1 MIRKCGA
8 ADFEAIFEII
18 NDAAAAYKGVIPADC
33 WHEPYMPREELKQES
48 EAGIVF
54 WGYEEEARL
63 IAVMG
68 IQDKG
73 DVTLI
78 RHAYVRTNKRKQ
90 GAGTRL
96 LRFLESKT
104 EKPVLV
110 GTWAAA
116 TWAIAFYEKNGYRL
130 LPQAEKNR
138 LLRKYWTV
146 PERQIET
153 SVVLASAK
161 WTNPTSLLA
170 ARLPLRAMP

>member
-1 MIRKCGA
+1 MIRKCVDV
-8 ADFEAIFEII
+8 DFEAIFEII

-33 WHEPYMPREELKQES
+33 WHEPYMPREELEQEI
-48 EAGIVF
+48 EAGVSF
-54 WGYEEEARL
+54 WGYEEKEGL

-78 RHAYVRTNKRKQ
+78 RHAYVRTGKRNQ

-96 LRFLESKT
+96 LRLLESMT
-104 EKPVLV
+104 EKPLLV

-116 TWAIAFYEKNGYRL
+116 TWAIAFYKKNGYRL
-130 LPQAEKNR
+130 LPEAEKKR
-138 LLRKYWTV
+138 LLRKYWAV

-153 SVVLASAK
+153 SGVLARAQ
-161 WTNPTSLLA
+161 WTSPT
-170 ARLPLRAMP
+170 R

>member
-1 MIRKCGA
+1 MIRKCGE

-18 NDAAAAYKGVIPADC
+18 NDAAAAYKGVIPVDC
-33 WHEPYMPREELKQES
+33 WREPYMPREELKQEI
-48 EAGIVF
+48 EAGVSF
-54 WGYEEEARL
+54 WGYEEKEGL

-68 IQDKG
+68 IQDKK

-78 RHAYVRTNKRKQ
+78 RHAYVRTGKRNR
-90 GAGTRL
+90 GVGTLL
-96 LRFLESKT
+96 LRSLESAT
-104 EKPVLV
+104 EKPALV

-116 TWAIAFYEKNGYRL
+116 AWAIEFYKKNGYRL
-130 LPQAEKNR
+130 LPEAEKNR

-161 WTNPTSLLA
+161 WTNLM
-170 ARLPLRAMP
+170 R